1 MKTKIKNIHVNYSEY
16 CYFDYLSDSE
26 AVEYFFQ
33 LFEGQFNQPK
43 LDLQDFFSQIQ
54 EEEQEDYPIVHLDKE
69 LPKNSKRVDVMLD
82 DDYLVVESDSLKA
95 VKLVTGRF
103 MESGYLMTRDK
114 ITEKMFKKDKTT
126 RYLRVYSII
135 GQIPGHCL
143 S

>member
-33 LFEGQFNQPK
+33 LFEGNFNQPK
-43 LDLQDFFSQIQ
+43 IDLQDFFSQIQ

>member
-135 GQIPGHCL
+135 GQMPGHCL

>member
-16 CYFDYLSDSE
+16 CYFDYLSESE

-43 LDLQDFFSQIQ
+43 LDLQDFFSQIR
-54 EEEQEDYPIVHLDKE
+54 EEEQEDYPIVHIDKE

-135 GQIPGHCL
+135 GQMPGHCL

>member
-16 CYFDYLSDSE
+16 CYFDYLSESE

-54 EEEQEDYPIVHLDKE
+54 EEEQEDYTIVHLDKE

>member
-1 MKTKIKNIHVNYSEY
+1 MSKQIKNIHVNYSEY
-16 CYFDYLSDSE
+16 CYFDYLSGYDQLN
-26 AVEYFFQ
+26 YFFQ
-33 LFEGQFNQPK
+33 LFEGQSTTSK
-43 LDLQDFFSQIQ
+43 IDLQDFFSQIQ
-54 EEEQEDYPIVHLDKE
+54 EDEQDEYPIVDIDKE

-82 DDYLVVESDSLKA
+82 EDFLVVESDSLKA
-95 VKLVTGRF
+95 VRLVTSRF
-103 MESGYLMTRDK
+103 MESGYLMSRDK

>member
-16 CYFDYLSDSE
+16 CYFDYLSESE

>member
-1 MKTKIKNIHVNYSEY
+1 MKLNEVKDNDGAT
-16 CYFDYLSDSE
+16 
-26 AVEYFFQ
+26 
-33 LFEGQFNQPK
+33 
-43 LDLQDFFSQIQ
+43 
-54 EEEQEDYPIVHLDKE
+54 
-69 LPKNSKRVDVMLD
+69 KNSKRVDVMID

-95 VKLVTGRF
+95 VKLVTFKF

>member
-1 MKTKIKNIHVNYSEY
+1 MKNKIKNIHVNYSEY
-16 CYFDYLSDSE
+16 CYFDYLSGYDQLN
-26 AVEYFFQ
+26 YFFQ
-33 LFEGQFNQPK
+33 LFEGQFKQPK
-43 LDLQDFFSQIQ
+43 IDLQDFFSQIET
-54 EEEQEDYPIVHLDKE
+54 EEEEYPIVHVDKE
-69 LPKNSKRVDVMLD
+69 LPRNSKRVDVMID

-135 GQIPGHCL
+135 GQMPGHCL

>member
-1 MKTKIKNIHVNYSEY
+1 MSQKIKNIHVNYSEY
-16 CYFDYLSDSE
+16 CYFDYLSGYDQLN
-26 AVEYFFQ
+26 YFFQ
-33 LFEGQFNQPK
+33 LFEGQFKQPK
-43 LDLQDFFSQIQ
+43 IDLQDFFSQIET
-54 EEEQEDYPIVHLDKE
+54 EEEEEYPIVHVDKE
-69 LPKNSKRVDVMLD
+69 LPKNSKRVDVMID

-95 VKLVTGRF
+95 VKLVTFKF

>member
-1 MKTKIKNIHVNYSEY
+1 MSKPIKDIHVNYSEY
-16 CYFDYLSDSE
+16 CYFDYLSSHDQLN
-26 AVEYFFQ
+26 YFFQ

-54 EEEQEDYPIVHLDKE
+54 EEETEEYPIVHVDKE
-69 LPKNSKRVDVMLD
+69 LPKNSRRVDVMLD
-82 DDYLVVESDSLKA
+82 DDYLVVESNSLKA
-95 VKLVTGRF
+95 VKLVTNRF
-103 MESGYLMTRDK
+103 MEAGYLMTRDK

-126 RYLRVYSII
+126 RYLRVYGII

>member
-33 LFEGQFNQPK
+33 LFEGNFNQPK
-43 LDLQDFFSQIQ
+43 IDLQDFFSQIQ

-135 GQIPGHCL
+135 GQMPGHCL

>member
-126 RYLRVYSII
+126 RYLRVYGII
-135 GQIPGHCL
+135 GQLPGHCL

>member
-1 MKTKIKNIHVNYSEY
+1 MSQKIKNIHVNYSEY
-16 CYFDYLSDSE
+16 CYFDYLSGYDQLN
-26 AVEYFFQ
+26 YFFQ
-33 LFEGQFNQPK
+33 LFEGQFKQPK
-43 LDLQDFFSQIQ
+43 IDLQDFFSQIET
-54 EEEQEDYPIVHLDKE
+54 EEEEYPIVHVDKE
-69 LPKNSKRVDVMLD
+69 LPRNSKRVDVMID

>member
-1 MKTKIKNIHVNYSEY
+1 MSKQIKNIHVNYSEY
-16 CYFDYLSDSE
+16 CYFDYLSGHDQLN
-26 AVEYFFQ
+26 YFFQ

-43 LDLQDFFSQIQ
+43 IDLQDFFSEIQQ
-54 EEEQEDYPIVHLDKE
+54 EEPEEYPIVHVDKE

-82 DDYLVVESDSLKA
+82 DDYLVVESNSLKA
-95 VKLVTGRF
+95 VKLVTSRF
-103 MESGYLMTRDK
+103 MESGYLMSRDK

>member
-16 CYFDYLSDSE
+16 CYFDYLSESE

-135 GQIPGHCL
+135 GQMPGHCL